1 MSTWCQ
7 FAGGGEVRAT
17 AVQLRQSLNQLLAL
31 ACLELVQVSGEL
43 IGRRKD
49 RLIASWCVRVSK
61 EKLNKRR
68 KESSTRSVIK
78 IH

>member
-7 FAGGGEVRAT
+7 FSGGGEVRAT

-49 RLIASWCVRVSK
+49 RLDSQLVRACVQG
-61 EKLNKRR
+61 EA
-68 KESSTRSVIK
+68 E
-78 IH
+78 

>member
-1 MSTWCQ
+1 VSTWCQ
-7 FAGGGEVRAT
+7 FAGGGEVRAI

-49 RLIASWCVRVSK
+49 RLDSQLVRACVQG
-61 EKLNKRR
+61 EA
-68 KESSTRSVIK
+68 E
-78 IH
+78 

>member
-17 AVQLRQSLNQLLAL
+17 AVQLRQSLNQLPAL

-49 RLIASWCVRVSK
+49 RLDSQLVRACVQG
-61 EKLNKRR
+61 EA
-68 KESSTRSVIK
+68 E
-78 IH
+78 